1 MGSGR
6 CRGEA
11 GVGLS
16 WLLWPSQTLALDALG
31 VAFMALAGVGWGVFS
46 LRGRG
51 SRDPLGDM
59 GISFVALLPIA
70 LVLMVLGGGWSLSGV
85 VVAVVCGGVTS
96 GLGYALWYRVLPQ
109 IAATTGAVAQLSVPV
124 IAIIAGAILLG
135 EVITFDIVM
144 VSVVVLGGIGVAVI
158 RR

>member
-1 MGSGR
+1 
-6 CRGEA
+6 
-11 GVGLS
+11 
-16 WLLWPSQTLALDALG
+16 
-31 VAFMALAGVGWGVFS
+31 
-46 LRGRG
+46 
-51 SRDPLGDM
+51 M
-59 GISFVALLPIA
+59 GISFVALLPVA

-85 VVAVVCGGVTS
+85 VAAVICGGVTS

-144 VSVVVLGGIGVAVI
+144 ASVVVLGGIGVAVI

>member
-1 MGSGR
+1 
-6 CRGEA
+6 
-11 GVGLS
+11 
-16 WLLWPSQTLALDALG
+16 
-31 VAFMALAGVGWGVFS
+31 MALAGVGWGVFS

-59 GISFVALLPIA
+59 GISFVALLPMA

-85 VVAVVCGGVTS
+85 VAAVICGGVTS

-144 VSVVVLGGIGVAVI
+144 ASVVVLGGIGVAVI